1 MGVKEL
7 LKRGVDEKDKN
18 ELIRLLAQIKNIN
31 ESLIAKYEL
40 RADLIQLVDK
50 RQGAARV
57 VKEEVDTLRKEIDE
71 LKAQKQSLTT
81 EIDTVLKF
89 KEDVEELTL
98 LLESQTS
105 TGQPLTDAIKE
116 LLTVEKYEQWLH
128 RSKTLDEVF
137 EDVYLPMDDRGVS
150 KTDFI
155 QTTYDKSEELNKYL
169 FEKDEKVEVD
179 GVATTRDFLLR
190 RSYKL
195 IDEYHRKLFISSLDD
210 EGNEIPS
217 ITSQIDKKKT
227 DLETFHTKIFGDK
240 NAQKI
245 SLADALDE
253 RLKQLKLVEDE
264 ARNVMKMSSTA
275 GLAGGFFEKAK
286 EARYNK
292 WGSLAV
298 FAASLIL
305 LAIFNFK
312 HINWENLDSITLQ
325 SIAIRVML
333 NIPLLWLATVAN
345 INLNKYSRLEQEYG
359 HKEALAKSYEKY
371 RDEISKLPSLDT
383 EVDDPAMA
391 TLHAELIKLNLEA
404 FKKNPTDDMDKAKA
418 NFFADRIF
426 NARETPKESSE

>member
-418 NFFADRIF
+418 NFFADRLF
-426 NARETPKESSE
+426 NARETPKESTE

>member
-7 LKRGVDEKDKN
+7 LKRGLDEKDKN

-116 LLTVEKYEQWLH
+116 LLTVENYEQWLH

-137 EDVYLPMDDRGVS
+137 EDIYLPMDDRGVS
-150 KTDFI
+150 KTDLI

-391 TLHAELIKLNLEA
+391 NLHAELIKLNLEA

>member
-7 LKRGVDEKDKN
+7 LKRGLDEKDKN
-18 ELIRLLAQIKNIN
+18 ELIRLLTQIKNIN

-116 LLTVEKYEQWLH
+116 LLTVENYEQWLH

-137 EDVYLPMDDRGVS
+137 EDIYLPMDDRGVS
-150 KTDFI
+150 KTDLI

-253 RLKQLKLVEDE
+253 RLKQLKLVEEE
-264 ARNVMKMSSTA
+264 ARNVMKMSSTV

>member
-7 LKRGVDEKDKN
+7 LKRGLDEKDKN

-116 LLTVEKYEQWLH
+116 LLTVENYEEWLH

-150 KTDFI
+150 KTDLI

-253 RLKQLKLVEDE
+253 RLNQLKLVEDE
-264 ARNVMKMSSTA
+264 ARNVMKMSST
-275 GLAGGFFEKAK
+275 E
-286 EARYNK
+286 
-292 WGSLAV
+292 
-298 FAASLIL
+298 
-305 LAIFNFK
+305 
-312 HINWENLDSITLQ
+312 
-325 SIAIRVML
+325 M
-333 NIPLLWLATVAN
+333 
-345 INLNKYSRLEQEYG
+345 
-359 HKEALAKSYEKY
+359 
-371 RDEISKLPSLDT
+371 
-383 EVDDPAMA
+383 DP
-391 TLHAELIKLNLEA
+391 
-404 FKKNPTDDMDKAKA
+404 
-418 NFFADRIF
+418 
-426 NARETPKESSE
+426 

>member
-7 LKRGVDEKDKN
+7 LKRGLDEKDKN

-71 LKAQKQSLTT
+71 LKARKQSLTT

-116 LLTVEKYEQWLH
+116 LLTVENYEEWLH

-150 KTDFI
+150 KTDLI

-210 EGNEIPS
+210 EGDEIPS

-418 NFFADRIF
+418 NFFADRLF
-426 NARETPKESSE
+426 NARETSKESTE

>member
-7 LKRGVDEKDKN
+7 LKRGLDEKDKN

-57 VKEEVDTLRKEIDE
+57 VKEEVDILRKEIDE

-116 LLTVEKYEQWLH
+116 LLTVENYEEWLH
-128 RSKTLDEVF
+128 KSKTLDEVF

-150 KTDFI
+150 KTDLI

-195 IDEYHRKLFISSLDD
+195 IDEYHRKLFISSLDE

-227 DLETFHTKIFGDK
+227 DLETFHAKIFGDK

-418 NFFADRIF
+418 NFFADRLF
-426 NARETPKESSE
+426 NARETPKESTE

>member
-7 LKRGVDEKDKN
+7 LKRGLDEKDKN

-116 LLTVEKYEQWLH
+116 LLTVENYEEWLH

-150 KTDFI
+150 KTDLI

-253 RLKQLKLVEDE
+253 RLNQLKLVEDE

-418 NFFADRIF
+418 NFFADRLF
-426 NARETPKESSE
+426 NARETPKESTE

>member
-286 EARYNK
+286 EARHNK

-418 NFFADRIF
+418 NFFADKIF

>member
-7 LKRGVDEKDKN
+7 LKRGLDEKDKN

-116 LLTVEKYEQWLH
+116 LLTVENYEEWLH

-150 KTDFI
+150 KTDLI

-253 RLKQLKLVEDE
+253 RLNQLKLVEDE

-418 NFFADRIF
+418 NFFADRLF
-426 NARETPKESSE
+426 NARDTSKESTE

>member
-1 MGVKEL
+1 
-7 LKRGVDEKDKN
+7 
-18 ELIRLLAQIKNIN
+18 
-31 ESLIAKYEL
+31 
-40 RADLIQLVDK
+40 
-50 RQGAARV
+50 
-57 VKEEVDTLRKEIDE
+57 
-71 LKAQKQSLTT
+71 
-81 EIDTVLKF
+81 
-89 KEDVEELTL
+89 
-98 LLESQTS
+98 
-105 TGQPLTDAIKE
+105 
-116 LLTVEKYEQWLH
+116 
-128 RSKTLDEVF
+128 
-137 EDVYLPMDDRGVS
+137 
-150 KTDFI
+150 
-155 QTTYDKSEELNKYL
+155 
-169 FEKDEKVEVD
+169 
-179 GVATTRDFLLR
+179 
-190 RSYKL
+190 
-195 IDEYHRKLFISSLDD
+195 
-210 EGNEIPS
+210 
-217 ITSQIDKKKT
+217 
-227 DLETFHTKIFGDK
+227 
-240 NAQKI
+240 
-245 SLADALDE
+245 
-253 RLKQLKLVEDE
+253 
-264 ARNVMKMSSTA
+264 MKMSSTA

-418 NFFADRIF
+418 NFFADRLF
-426 NARETPKESSE
+426 NARDTSKESTE